1 MYIVFLGAPGA
12 GKGTQAAKIANELGL
27 AHIATG
33 DLFRQAIEVG
43 NDLGKK
49 VKKYMVKGVLVPDE
63 ITVGLIMER
72 LAVLA
77 QTRVIFDGFPRN
89 LEQAKALDGALKKQ
103 NKAIDQVVY
112 IKVAEDELVQRLSKR
127 WICRN
132 CQTPYGPHTPPRVSN
147 QCDRCGGRLYQ
158 RPDDQ
163 PETVRK
169 RLKVYFS
176 ETAPLIE
183 YYRQQGKLLEVD
195 GSGRVDSVANNII
208 SALGER
214 QFIAQ

>member
-12 GKGTQAAKIANELGL
+12 GKGTQAARIAKELV
-27 AHIATG
+27 AEHIATG
-33 DLFRQAIEVG
+33 DLFRQAIEAG

-49 VKKYMVKGVLVPDE
+49 VNKYMVKGARVPDE

-72 LAVLA
+72 LAALA
-77 QTRVIFDGFPRN
+77 QTRAIFDGFPRN
-89 LEQAKALDGALKKQ
+89 LEQAKALDGALDKQ
-103 NKAIDQVVY
+103 NKAIDRVVY
-112 IKVAEDELVQRLSKR
+112 IRVAEDELVRRLSKR

-132 CQTPYGPHTPPRVSN
+132 CQTPYGPDIPSRDGN
-147 QCDRCGGRLYQ
+147 RCDRCDGQLYQ

-183 YYRQQGKLLEVD
+183 YYRQQEKLLEVD
-195 GSGRVDSVANNII
+195 GSGSVDSVANNII

>member
-49 VKKYMVKGVLVPDE
+49 VKKYMVKGVGVPDE

-77 QTRVIFDGFPRN
+77 QIRVIFDGFPRN

-103 NKAIDQVVY
+103 NKA
-112 IKVAEDELVQRLSKR
+112 
-127 WICRN
+127 
-132 CQTPYGPHTPPRVSN
+132 
-147 QCDRCGGRLYQ
+147 DRCGGRLYQ